1 MELVKMLERDR
12 TGAMLDWS
20 NRASV
25 KIAHAFTAGS
35 TTRRLPSKK
44 TARMGDKAKPPAASP
59 HHPAALLCL
68 GRPPQVTKLITPEWD
83 LAFFWSWRCRAYSKL
98 FALLLRTL
106 ATKPNL
112 TLLIALVH
120 GVVPP
125 RARAFSRPDWPR
137 RAPKPRR
144 GFFACAPYKRGAA

>member
-1 MELVKMLERDR
+1 MELVKMLEPDR
-12 TGAMLDWS
+12 TGAMLHRS

-25 KIAHAFTAGS
+25 KIAHPFTAGS

-68 GRPPQVTKLITPEWD
+68 APTSHKMITPEWD

-112 TLLIALVH
+112 TLLIALVV
-120 GVVPP
+120 GLP
-125 RARAFSRPDWPR
+125 RTSACLLKTRLAPARSQT
-137 RAPKPRR
+137 AP
-144 GFFACAPYKRGAA
+144 GLFCVCSLQRGAA